1 MNREI
6 ISSALSGIDEKYLIE
21 CAEDSFARAKQE
33 KRKENRMSGKGR
45 VRLLNARRAA
55 LIAAAVCL
63 ILALSVTAYAADAFV
78 KIFGWG
84 NNLEIRQ
91 FVDENGESAREVI
104 LYTDALTEPVR
115 FENSRMYFIV
125 NNEHIDITDKI
136 SQTEAFRYEY
146 SDEEGNTHLWL
157 VGLLSEN
164 PGHYGYAEYIKDP
177 SGEWIGGYSA
187 RINTESDGRT
197 EALWLETAKSELI
210 IPW

>member
-6 ISSALSGIDEKYLIE
+6 ISSALSGIDEKYLLE
-21 CAEDSFARAKQE
+21 CAEYSSALAKQE
-33 KRKENRMSGKGR
+33 KRAGNSMSGKGR
-45 VRLLNARRAA
+45 VRLLTARRAA
-55 LIAAAVCL
+55 VIAAAVCL
-63 ILALSVTAYAADAFV
+63 ILALSVTAYAACAYE

-84 NNLEIRQ
+84 NNLEIRRAA
-91 FVDENGESAREVI
+91 DENDESVNAVI
-104 LYTDALTEPVR
+104 LHTDALTEPVQ
-115 FENSRMYFIV
+115 FENGRMYFVV

-187 RINTESDGRT
+187 RINSEPDGRT
-197 EALWLETAKSELI
+197 EALWLEIAKSELN